1 MPRQGG
7 TRCRLRGSPRLV
19 SAPHRREMRQAGGI
33 GGDVRSGDGSFPAA
47 RRLGRRPRCRRGC
60 VRRGSSGRCE
70 SSGWRTGSG
79 SRCWRSR
86 TCLPGGTGGT
96 GWCGSGLG
104 GSVLRGSRRG
114 LRPGPDRRRRGR
126 RPDGRRCAGRC
137 QGAAA
142 VWARVAGGRCVRAC
156 WRASGSTSWRTRRSA
171 GCRRAGSTRR
181 RSAAPPDAISMM
193 RRPVARARGR
203 ARNVR
208 RVAPEC
214 GLDERGLVGDLV
226 AVLVGDGSVQEAVVE
241 VVAPGAGHA
250 SGLTAQD
257 VLDDLEV
264 AGPPASLLTAQPDHA
279 AGVDEHLGQQ
289 CHGRREGV
297 LTGRGER
304 GGESAEDE
312 VVEVAVCGRAV
323 CVGDRREFGQ
333 SNFACHAPG
342 SARNEHARAASPA
355 VAEGPPAAV
364 TANLV
369 VMGTSSST
377 GSTDRPGHQ
386 GRGRTPFEPDHTR
399 TWACAVRAA
408 TSRATATASVAT
420 PFLSGWISCGV
431 TWGEVGS
438 LTSWDSFSG
447 AVALRRVVARLDA
460 GVADAGIPR
469 SDAVR
474 AEVLDGPC

>member
-1 MPRQGG
+1 M
-7 TRCRLRGSPRLV
+7 
-19 SAPHRREMRQAGGI
+19 
-33 GGDVRSGDGSFPAA
+33 
-47 RRLGRRPRCRRGC
+47 
-60 VRRGSSGRCE
+60 
-70 SSGWRTGSG
+70 
-79 SRCWRSR
+79 
-86 TCLPGGTGGT
+86 
-96 GWCGSGLG
+96 
-104 GSVLRGSRRG
+104 
-114 LRPGPDRRRRGR
+114 
-126 RPDGRRCAGRC
+126 
-137 QGAAA
+137 
-142 VWARVAGGRCVRAC
+142 
-156 WRASGSTSWRTRRSA
+156 
-171 GCRRAGSTRR
+171 
-181 RSAAPPDAISMM
+181 
-193 RRPVARARGR
+193 
-203 ARNVR
+203 
-208 RVAPEC
+208 
-214 GLDERGLVGDLV
+214 GDLV

-386 GRGRTPFEPDHTR
+386 GWGRTPFEPDHTR